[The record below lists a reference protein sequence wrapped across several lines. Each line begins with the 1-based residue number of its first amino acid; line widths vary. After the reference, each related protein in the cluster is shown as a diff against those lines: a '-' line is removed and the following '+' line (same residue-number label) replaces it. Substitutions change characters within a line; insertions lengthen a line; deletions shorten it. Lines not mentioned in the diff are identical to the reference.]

1 MCNIRKE
8 FAMNAKLTLSFN
20 EEVINKAKKYAE
32 ENDISLSRLIEFLL
46 TKVTSTDYQSLEQ
59 YPIADWVNLI
69 AEGKAE
75 YQTKR
80 SRKAAKKEFFDSRK

>member
-1 MCNIRKE
+1 
-8 FAMNAKLTLSFN
+8 MNAKLTLSFN

-32 ENDISLSRLIEFLL
+32 ENNISLSRLIEFLL
-46 TKVTSTDYQSLEQ
+46 TKVTSADYQSLEQ

-69 AEGKAE
+69 SEGKAE

-80 SRKAAKKEFFDSRK
+80 NRKSAKKEFFESRK

>member
-1 MCNIRKE
+1 
-8 FAMNAKLTLSFN
+8 MNAKLTLSFN

-46 TKVTSTDYQSLEQ
+46 TKVTSADYQSLEQ

-75 YQTKR
+75 YQTKP
-80 SRKAAKKEFFDSRK
+80 SRASIKKEFFESRK